1 MDDTDAARRAAV
13 AARAAADAGTL
24 ADAYVDATVETK
36 TGPTDYVTE
45 ADHAAQDRVL
55 SVLRDGY
62 PDDPVV
68 GEEDGEDPRLRES
81 VPANGPAWIVDPIDG
96 TANYVRGM
104 PTWACAV
111 ACVVDGD
118 PVAAAVVEPDLNRR
132 YVAGA
137 GTTRRDG
144 VTIATSELTDP
155 RHGAVV
161 PFYWWPHDA
170 RDAYSAGLD
179 AAVRRFDDIH
189 RLGCAQATLCSVADG
204 AGGDVHRP
212 SGGFLGRRRGRP
224 SHPSCRRAGD
234 GYRGRT
240 LDCRGRGTRRLERR
254 AGGPRCTRRLRSRG
268 PHGRRGV
275 ATARLERPRP
285 QR

>member
-1 MDDTDAARRAAV
+1 MDETEAARRAAV
-13 AARAAADAGTL
+13 AARAADDAGTL
-24 ADAYVDATVETK
+24 ADAYVDAAVETK

-55 SVLRDGY
+55 SVLGDAY

-81 VPANGPAWIVDPIDG
+81 VPADGPAWIVDPIDG

-118 PVAAAVVEPDLNRR
+118 PVAAAVVEPDLDRR

-144 VTIATSELTDP
+144 VTMATSELTDP

-179 AAVRRFDDIH
+179 AAVKRFDDIH

-204 AGGDVHRP
+204 ALAGTFTDRQVASWDAVAGVH
-212 SGGFLGRRRGRP
+212 LI
-224 SHPSCRRAGD
+224 
-234 GYRGRT
+234 
-240 LDCRGRGTRRLERR
+240 RR
-254 AGGPRCTRRLRSRG
+254 AGGRVTDIDGEPWTVGAEGLVASN
-268 PHGRRGV
+268 GV
-275 ATARLERPRP
+275 PAVHEALVDCALAARAAGEA
-285 QR
+285 